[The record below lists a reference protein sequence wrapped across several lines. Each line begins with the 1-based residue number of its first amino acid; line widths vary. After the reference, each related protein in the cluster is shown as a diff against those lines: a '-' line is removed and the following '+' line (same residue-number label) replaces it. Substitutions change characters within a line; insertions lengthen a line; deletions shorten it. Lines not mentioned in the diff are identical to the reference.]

1 MSSPQV
7 TVVLPVYNGGAT
19 LAVALRSV
27 LAQTFE
33 DYELLVL
40 DDGSTDNSL
49 QVARSFSDCRLHVLS
64 DGMRHGLAARLNQGA
79 GFARGRYIARMD
91 QDDICFPERLARQFD
106 FLENHSEIDLLGC
119 RAVVFLNA
127 REIVGLVPF
136 RRTHEEICTDPWR
149 GLYLVHPSWMGRTD
163 WFRRHRYRMPEKVL
177 AEDQELLL
185 RAYPESRFACLD
197 EVLLAYRT
205 GRFRLSKTLRG
216 RRALLGIQLFHFV
229 RRRQWS
235 NVARSVALTFLKV
248 VIDCAVFL
256 PGRKRP
262 SFLRTTEPAPTSVM
276 IRLQDLMRSS
286 ECEEPSAE
294 EAVR

>member
-49 QVARSFSDCRLHVLS
+49 RVARSFSDCRLHVLS
-64 DGMRHGLAARLNQGA
+64 DGMRHGLAARLNQGVD
-79 GFARGRYIARMD
+79 FARGRYIARMD

-119 RAVVFLNA
+119 RAVAFRNA
-127 REIVGLVPF
+127 GHIIGLMPF
-136 RRTHEEICTDPWR
+136 RSTHEEICADPWR
-149 GLYLVHPSWMGRTD
+149 GLYLAHPSWMGRTE
-163 WFRRHRYRMPEKVL
+163 WFRRHRYRMPEVVL

-197 EVLLAYRT
+197 EVLLAYRK
-205 GRFRLSKTLRG
+205 GDFRLKKTLSA
-216 RRALLGIQLFHFV
+216 RRALLGIQLSHFV
-229 RRRQWS
+229 RRGQWS
-235 NVARSVALTFLKV
+235 NAALSVALTTFKV
-248 VIDCAVFL
+248 FVDGATL
-256 PGRKRP
+256 LTGSKK
-262 SFLRTTEPAPTSVM
+262 SLLWTTEPVPASVM
-276 IRLQDLMRSS
+276 VKLQDLMCRSES
-286 ECEEPSAE
+286 EGPSVE
-294 EAVR
+294 GGLR

>member
-49 QVARSFSDCRLHVLS
+49 RVARSFSDCRLHVLS
-64 DGMRHGLAARLNQGA
+64 DGMRHGLAARLNQGVD
-79 GFARGRYIARMD
+79 FARGRYIARMD

-119 RAVVFLNA
+119 RAVVFRNA
-127 REIVGLVPF
+127 REIIGLVPF

-149 GLYLVHPSWMGRTD
+149 GLYLVHPSWMGRAD
-163 WFRRHRYRMPEKVL
+163 WFRRHRYRIPEVVL

-185 RAYPESRFACLD
+185 RAYRESRFACLD
-197 EVLLAYRT
+197 EVLLAYRKELRKN
-205 GRFRLSKTLRG
+205 GAGVAPCAHDRGIGHRNDRLADGIRDPGAAHDVGERG
-216 RRALLGIQLFHFV
+216 REVRPRVSVGYGEDVYPVQLV
-229 RRRQWS
+229 
-235 NVARSVALTFLKV
+235 LDTFYRCV
-248 VIDCAVFL
+248 HEY
-256 PGRKRP
+256 
-262 SFLRTTEPAPTSVM
+262 LRIFDKIV
-276 IRLQDLMRSS
+276 
-286 ECEEPSAE
+286 
-294 EAVR
+294 EAS